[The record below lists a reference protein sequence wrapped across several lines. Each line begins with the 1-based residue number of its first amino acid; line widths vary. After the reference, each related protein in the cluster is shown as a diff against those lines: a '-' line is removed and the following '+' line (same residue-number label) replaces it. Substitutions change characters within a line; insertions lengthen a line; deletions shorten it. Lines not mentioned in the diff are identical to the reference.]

1 MARGHCPVCEK
12 AKRESLVGIS
22 PTGEPTSIWGSATFW
37 LVDMHSDGNGKVCPG
52 SGTRIGTK

>member
-1 MARGHCPVCEK
+1 MCEK